1 MQQKRILLILLIGL
15 LAVSLVAAPAAARE
29 VSSGSTIF
37 VYENEITFTGDL
49 AETTQLQY
57 TPNNNVLNTIT
68 VQDPN
73 NFELLAASVGSYTGS
88 WDAVNSSGTKL
99 GTVMIYYPDLS
110 IDIVL
115 AKDGVSSVQQWGFLD
130 TESYQIKIN
139 SPHVG
144 PSGLGVKVNVVFK
157 GADGSQTTYVSGNS
171 FADIDMN
178 SAQVL
183 TTQSFRPKDLGK
195 TTTIYAEWSTPASF
209 HNYAEKS
216 NSITMD
222 YNDVTDP
229 GLVITFNPTPTKTTV
244 PPTTT
249 VTTVATTVP
258 PTTAATPA
266 VTTTGTTPKPT
277 TGTPTPAPTQSP
289 LPGLLVPLALL
300 AGVVLY
306 RK

>member
-37 VYENEITFTGDL
+37 VYENGIKFTGDL
-49 AETTQLQY
+49 ADTAQLQY
-57 TPNNNVLNTIT
+57 NPNNNVLNTIV
-68 VQDPN
+68 VQDAT

-88 WDAVNSSGTKL
+88 WDAVNRSGNKL
-99 GTVMIYYPDLS
+99 GTVMIYYPELS

-115 AKDGVSSVQQWGFLD
+115 AKDDVSSVQQWGFLD
-130 TESYQIKIN
+130 TEYYKVKIN
-139 SPHVG
+139 APHVG
-144 PSGLGVKVNVVFK
+144 PSGLNAKVNVVFK
-157 GADGSQTTYVSGNS
+157 GADGSETTYVSGSS
-171 FADIDMN
+171 FADIPVN

-195 TTTIYAEWSTPASF
+195 TITIYAEWSDPASF
-209 HNYAEKS
+209 HNYAQKS

-222 YNDVTDP
+222 YTDVTDP
-229 GLVITFNPTPTKTTV
+229 GLSITFNPIPTKTTV
-244 PPTTT
+244 PPTTI

-258 PTTAATPA
+258 QTTA
-266 VTTTGTTPKPT
+266 GTTPAATETTSKPT
-277 TGTPTPAPTQSP
+277 TGAQTPAPTQSP
-289 LPGLLVPLALL
+289 LPALLLPLALL

>member
-15 LAVSLVAAPAAARE
+15 LAVSLVASPAAARG
-29 VSSGSTIF
+29 VSSGSTLF
-37 VYENEITFTGDL
+37 VYENGINFTGDL
-49 AETTQLQY
+49 VGTAQLQY
-57 TPNNNVLNTIT
+57 NPNNNVLNTIV
-68 VQDPN
+68 VQDAS

-88 WDAVNSSGTKL
+88 WDAVDSSGTKL
-99 GTVMIYYPDLS
+99 GTVMIYYPELS

-130 TESYQIKIN
+130 TEYYQVKIN
-139 SPHVG
+139 APHVG
-144 PSGLGVKVNVVFK
+144 PSGLGAKVNVVFQ
-157 GADGSQTTYVSGNS
+157 GADGSETTYVSGSN
-171 FADIDMN
+171 FADIPVN

-195 TTTIYAEWSTPASF
+195 TTTIYAEWSEPASF
-209 HNYAEKS
+209 SNYAQKS

-222 YNDVTDP
+222 YTDVTDP
-229 GLVITFNPTPTKTTV
+229 GLTITFNPTPTKTTV

-258 PTTAATPA
+258 PTTA
-266 VTTTGTTPKPT
+266 GTTPATTETTSEPT
-277 TGTPTPAPTQSP
+277 TGTQTPVPTQSP
-289 LPGLLVPLALL
+289 LPVLLVPLSLL
-300 AGVVLY
+300 AGLVLY